1 MTKRDAR
8 ETNGRSDH
16 APTVIEQAE
25 LHPAAARELAA
36 ARLALNI
43 GWALN
48 AAVRARGWQ
57 AKRLA
62 KELGIGDS
70 AVSQVLN
77 GDGNLRV
84 ATIGRYARALGYQP
98 KIVLEPVE
106 DGLVPITEPAPRRR
120 AVSGRSASTRR
131 VALPDTGWRVFKT
144 ADGGVWAAE
153 TTTSDR
159 GPDRVVQET
168 AYTRLVPAS
177 APKVLS
183 SDASLIAGGSA

>member
-1 MTKRDAR
+1 MTGARDAR
-8 ETNGRSDH
+8 ETNGRSDR

-25 LHPAAARELAA
+25 RHPAAARELAA
-36 ARLALNI
+36 ARLAVNI

-62 KELGIGDS
+62 AELGVGES

-98 KIVLEPVE
+98 KIFLEPVE
-106 DGLVPITEPAPRRR
+106 DGLAPISEPAPRRR
-120 AVSGRSASTRR
+120 AVPGRSAPIRR
-131 VALPDTGWRVFKT
+131 VALPETGWWPTDRY
-144 ADGGVWAAE
+144 VWAPERAA
-153 TTTSDR
+153 SDR

-168 AYTRLVPAS
+168 AYTPMYLARA
-177 APKVLS
+177 AEVLS
-183 SDASLIAGGSA
+183 RDPLLTAGSSA